1 MRQPGETVYH
11 GYGFYNG
18 QTYAGVGRY
27 TVVAEVEGVVVVRD
41 QMGVV
46 RDGFQADAIQDTEAE
61 AWERAA
67 AKLAAI
73 RDAVQAELDKAT
85 AAAAAARVG
94 EAVPA

>member
-1 MRQPGETVYH
+1 
-11 GYGFYNG
+11 
-18 QTYAGVGRY
+18 
-27 TVVAEVEGVVVVRD
+27 
-41 QMGVV
+41 MGVV

>member
-1 MRQPGETVYH
+1 M
-11 GYGFYNG
+11 
-18 QTYAGVGRY
+18 
-27 TVVAEVEGVVVVRD
+27 
-41 QMGVV
+41 
-46 RDGFQADAIQDTEAE
+46 RDGFPADTVHDTEAE
-61 AWERAA
+61 AWGRAA